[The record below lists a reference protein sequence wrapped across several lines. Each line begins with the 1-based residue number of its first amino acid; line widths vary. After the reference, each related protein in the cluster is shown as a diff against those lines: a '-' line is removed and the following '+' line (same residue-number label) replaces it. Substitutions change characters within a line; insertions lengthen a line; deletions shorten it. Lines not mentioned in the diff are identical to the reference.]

1 LGGASKGAA
10 VGATGG
16 FIVGGLSALV
26 RNPIVLDATV
36 KAIRAAQKVAP
47 AAAAVGAQAIEKDGE
62 DEGAKPDKDIANA
75 QTDQDTAGWHHIQ
88 TGEKHYLIHPED
100 LAEAQRRDP
109 SLKIHG
115 PQTQ

>member
-115 PQTQ
+115 PQT